1 MSSTMRVL
9 VTGGGGFI
17 GSHSVEALLDD
28 GAQVTV
34 FDNFST
40 GKRENLP
47 VHERLIVIDGDIRD
61 RTAVGGVMRGITH
74 VLHLAAQIS
83 VRASIEDPPDSCSQ
97 NVLGFVN
104 VLDAARAGGI
114 KRVAFA
120 SSAAVYGV
128 PSRLPLD
135 EDSPLVP
142 ISPYGLEKRID
153 ELYGALYGELYG
165 LSTFALRYFNV
176 YGPRQDPTSQYAG
189 VISKFA
195 SQLKERKPLTVF
207 GDGGQSRDFVY
218 VKDVARCNVA
228 TLRGDY
234 RGACNV
240 GTGRSVTL
248 LDLIDTLAAR
258 TGMRPEVIFAA
269 PVHGDIRDSAMIP
282 DRLRSLLGYVPQTS
296 LAAGLATFV

>member
-1 MSSTMRVL
+1 MNVL
-9 VTGGGGFI
+9 VTGGAGFI
-17 GSHSVEALLDD
+17 GSHSTEALLAD
-28 GAQVTV
+28 GARVTV

-40 GKRENLP
+40 GKRDNLP
-47 VHERLIVIDGDIRD
+47 SHERLTVVGGDIRD
-61 RTAVGGVMRGITH
+61 HAALGDAMKGVTH

-83 VRASIEDPPDSCSQ
+83 VRASVEDPPNSCAH

-104 VLDAARAGGI
+104 VLDAARSRGVT
-114 KRVAFA
+114 RVAFA

-135 EDSPLVP
+135 EDSPLAP
-142 ISPYGLEKRID
+142 ISPYGLEKQID
-153 ELYGALYGELYG
+153 EQYGALFRELYG

-176 YGPRQDPTSQYAG
+176 YGPRQDPASQYAG

-195 SQLKERKPLTVF
+195 AAMGKRAPLTVF
-207 GDGGQSRDFVY
+207 GDGSQSRDFVY

-228 TLRGDY
+228 ALRGSDG
-234 RGACNV
+234 GACNV

-248 LDLIDTLAAR
+248 LELIDALAAR
-258 TGMRPEVIFAA
+258 TGAKPEVNFAA
-269 PVHGDIRDSAMIP
+269 PVAGDIRHSAMVP
-282 DRLRSLLGYVPQTS
+282 ARLRSVLGYVPETT

>member
-1 MSSTMRVL
+1 GPRKTTRRHDGPPQRDPGALRAARRPEGHAAMSGLHVL

-17 GSHSVEALLDD
+17 GSHSAEALLAD
-28 GAQVTV
+28 GARVTV

-40 GKRENLP
+40 GKRDNLP
-47 VHERLIVIDGDIRD
+47 SHERLAVIEGDIRD
-61 RTAVGGVMRGITH
+61 RATVGDAMKGVTH

-83 VRASIEDPPDSCSQ
+83 VRLSIEDPPNSCSH
-97 NVLGFVN
+97 NVLGFVD
-104 VLDAARAGGI
+104 VLAAGRARGI
-114 KRVAFA
+114 RRVAFA
-120 SSAAVYGV
+120 STAAVYGI

-135 EDSPLVP
+135 EESPLAP

-165 LSTFALRYFNV
+165 LDTFALRYFNV

-195 SQLKERKPLTVF
+195 SQLRQGKPLTVF

-228 TLRGDY
+228 ALRGEF
-234 RGACNV
+234 RGVCNV
-240 GTGRSVTL
+240 GTGRSSTL
-248 LDLIDTLAAR
+248 LELIDALVAH
-258 TGMRPEVIFAA
+258 TGVRPEVNFAA
-269 PVHGDIRDSAMIP
+269 PVNGD
-282 DRLRSLLGYVPQTS
+282 
-296 LAAGLATFV
+296 